1 MLAGVVSS
9 SLVHFCGKNSKVKLH
24 IALYITVHF
33 YICFFMFPN
42 ITLSPGLNDE
52 SMVGVDAHGFSVGGL
67 KVFAKGTEFPAR
79 SFKHDLHIHI
89 YIYIHMITY
98 VWFNLQILMYP
109 HVLFSSFFLSS
120 SGLSMAID
128 SDMEHWCFSA
138 SNILNAYCTPEKG
151 RCKKKTLLSR
161 CGLPWGSSLV

>member
-33 YICFFMFPN
+33 TVHFYICFFMFPN
-42 ITLSPGLNDE
+42 ITWPQWWI
-52 SMVGVDAHGFSVGGL
+52 HGWSRRPRLFRRWPQGFCKRHRVSCTVIQTW
-67 KVFAKGTEFPAR
+67 FT
-79 SFKHDLHIHI
+79 
-89 YIYIHMITY
+89 YIYIHTIY
-98 VWFNLQILMYP
+98 SIWFNLQIIMYP